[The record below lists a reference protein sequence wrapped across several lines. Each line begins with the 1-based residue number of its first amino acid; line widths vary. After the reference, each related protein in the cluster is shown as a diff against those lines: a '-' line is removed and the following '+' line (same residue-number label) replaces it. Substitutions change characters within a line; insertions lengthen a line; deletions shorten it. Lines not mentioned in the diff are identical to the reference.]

1 MKVVDRILSMDSDNQ
16 IHLNEGE
23 CCFIAPYEVDEFNKS
38 KEYDKTFH
46 LFVKANSKDRR
57 VTVNIFKSIDHE
69 STILAMIGAVLN
81 DNNKHELVSIQYS
94 DDSTFCLMS
103 QEWCRPVLDALSF
116 IAAQYATNSRDKDK
130 IMKLSEWIKMRVLP
144 HENLAS
150 ARNVLSE

>member
-1 MKVVDRILSMDSDNQ
+1 M
-16 IHLNEGE
+16 
-23 CCFIAPYEVDEFNKS
+23 
-38 KEYDKTFH
+38 
-46 LFVKANSKDRR
+46 KANSKDRR

-69 STILAMIGAVLN
+69 STILAIIGAVLN

-94 DDSTFCLMS
+94 DVSIFCLMS

-116 IAAQYATNSRDKDK
+116 IAAQYTTNSRDKNK

-150 ARNVLSE
+150 ARNVLSK

>member
-16 IHLNEGE
+16 IHLKEGE

-46 LFVKANSKDRR
+46 LYVRANSKDRW
-57 VTVNIFKSIDHE
+57 VTVNIFKSIDHD
-69 STILAMIGAVLN
+69 SIILAIIGAVLN

-94 DDSTFCLMS
+94 DNSTFCLMS

-116 IAAQYATNSRDKDK
+116 IAAQYATNSRDENKV
-130 IMKLSEWIKMRVLP
+130 MKLSEWIKMRVLP
-144 HENLAS
+144 HENIAS
-150 ARNVLSE
+150 ARNVLSQ

>member
-1 MKVVDRILSMDSDNQ
+1 MITRFILKKVNDGL
-16 IHLNEGE
+16 LL
-23 CCFIAPYEVDEFNKS
+23 PYEVDEFNKS

-46 LFVKANSKDRR
+46 LFMKVNSKDRR

-69 STILAMIGAVLN
+69 STILAIIGAVLN

-116 IAAQYATNSRDKDK
+116 IAAQYAINSRDKDK

-150 ARNVLSE
+150 ARNVLSK